1 MRPVRLLGELAR
13 AAADLVIAV
22 AGDRRTEIAGLA
34 HISDKVA
41 TGDLFFCIEGFGVD
55 GHNFAPAAV
64 EAGAAA
70 LCVERPIGLDVPELV
85 VSDSRQAAA
94 LIAAEFFGHPGDE
107 LLLVG
112 VTGTNGKT
120 TTTYLLESIF
130 EADGRSAG
138 LIGTIGARSCGEEV
152 KTVCTTPDPID
163 LQRLLR
169 KMRSRGLE
177 AVALEVTSHGL
188 VLNRVD
194 GLHFDAAVFT
204 NLSPEHLG
212 FHGGMAEYFAAKRA
226 LFDATRCSQ
235 ALINVD
241 DAYGRELLT
250 TIGMTAQTYG
260 FARDA
265 AIKAEGVRLSREGS
279 EFRLVTPAGALEISS
294 ALPGLFNVSNCLAAA
309 AAALQVGVE
318 LRAVGEGIRRVR
330 KVPGRFELVDAG
342 QPFMV
347 VVDYAH
353 SPAALEGVL
362 TAGRRFADA
371 DGGRLICV
379 FGCGGGTYGGKRPL
393 MGAIATR
400 LAQRVILTSDN
411 PRQED
416 PAAIIGEIA
425 SAAPNA
431 LRIEDRGEAIATA
444 LASAR
449 ANDVVVIAGKGHE
462 TEQQLADRTIPF
474 DDRDVAVAALRRSAS
489 PMVFS
494 P

>member
-1 MRPVRLLGELAR
+1 MRLLGELAR
-13 AAADLVIAV
+13 AASDLVV
-22 AGDRRTEIAGLA
+22 GLSREHQTEITGVS
-34 HISDKVA
+34 HISDKAVP
-41 TGDLFFCIEGFGVD
+41 GDLFFCIEGFGVD
-55 GHNFAPAAV
+55 GHDFARDAV

-70 LCVERPIGLDVPELV
+70 LCVERPIGVDVPELV

-138 LIGTIGARSCGEEV
+138 LIGTIGARYCGREV

-169 KMRSRGLE
+169 KMRSRGVE

-212 FHGGMAEYFAAKRA
+212 FHGGMAEYFAAKRT
-226 LFDATRCSQ
+226 LFDERRSSCA
-235 ALINVD
+235 AINVD
-241 DAYGRELLT
+241 DPHGHELLAT
-250 TIGMTAQTYG
+250 VAVAAESYGLGPGAPITAK
-260 FARDA
+260 RLC
-265 AIKAEGVRLSREGS
+265 LSRQGS
-279 EFRLVTPAGALEISS
+279 EFTLVTPARALEVRCT
-294 ALPGLFNVSNCLAAA
+294 LPGLFNVSNCLAAA

-318 LRAVGEGIRRVR
+318 LDAVVEGIQRVR
-330 KVPGRFELVDAG
+330 GVPGRFEFVDVG
-342 QPFMV
+342 QPFSV

-353 SPAALEGVL
+353 TPSALESVL
-362 TAGRRFADA
+362 TEARRLADA
-371 DGGRLICV
+371 EDGRMFCV

-393 MGAIATR
+393 MGAIAAR
-400 LAQRVILTSDN
+400 LAHQVILTSDN

-416 PAAIIGEIA
+416 PTAIIEDIA
-425 SAAPNA
+425 SAVPDA
-431 LRIEDRGEAIATA
+431 LRIEDRI
-444 LASAR
+444 R
-449 ANDVVVIAGKGHE
+449 
-462 TEQQLADRTIPF
+462 F
-474 DDRDVAVAALRRSAS
+474 DDREVAAAALGARP
-489 PMVFS
+489 PMVPS
-494 P
+494 R